1 MDCLWLPIIKSWR
14 LNERMYGDLTGLS
27 KAMVKQRH
35 GADQFQAW
43 RRGYAVK
50 PPPVSSFSPQYPG
63 NDIRYTKY
71 LKDVRFSISET
82 IIRCIE
88 SRKFS
93 LHRKLPKSE
102 SLKDCMDRTIPY
114 FTEQIMPEAIGKGKR
129 VLIASSENAI
139 RGLLMHLCDI
149 PEDKI
154 SGLEIPNG
162 LPLIYDMNS
171 KCMKLLDDGSG
182 EDPLEKYNFG
192 ASASYLF
199 KPCTNPDG
207 SLDDGCDIRFM
218 QTDDSN
224 TLSVSDSELIAS
236 IRQPAEV

>member
-1 MDCLWLPIIKSWR
+1 
-14 LNERMYGDLTGLS
+14 MYGALTGLS

-35 GADQFQAW
+35 GEKQFMMW

-63 NDIRYTKY
+63 NDVRYNKY
-71 LKDVRFSISET
+71 LKDVRISLSET
-82 IIRCIE
+82 LIRSIE

-114 FTEQIMPEAIGKGKR
+114 FTEQIMPEAVEKGKR

-139 RGLLMHLCDI
+139 RGLLMHLCEI
-149 PEDKI
+149 PEEKI
-154 SGLEIPNG
+154 AGLEIPNG
-162 LPLIYDMNS
+162 LPLIFDMDS
-171 KCMKLLDDGSG
+171 KCIKLLDDGSG

-199 KPCTNPDG
+199 RPCKNPDG
-207 SLDDGCDIRFM
+207 SDDEGC
-218 QTDDSN
+218 
-224 TLSVSDSELIAS
+224 TLTFRADAETALSASDSSIIAS
-236 IRQPAEV
+236 IRKPVEARV